1 MHCQWGGW
9 EAWSSCGTTCSAADG
24 TGDQTR
30 TRPSTGGT
38 NGGTVCN
45 AADGS
50 DTQSCSIEC
59 PGNRIIW
66 FCNLVT
72 KLCIF
77 QWIANGEA
85 GKHGRA
91 VEQPAVQPMVQEIK
105 SGQELVQ
112 QLQMAGHAMQ
122 LMGVKPSLAVLNARV
137 RKLGGHNNI

>member
-1 MHCQWGGW
+1 M
-9 EAWSSCGTTCSAADG
+9 
-24 TGDQTR
+24 
-30 TRPSTGGT
+30 
-38 NGGTVCN
+38 
-45 AADGS
+45 
-50 DTQSCSIEC
+50 
-59 PGNRIIW
+59 
-66 FCNLVT
+66 T

-91 VEQPAVQPMVQEIK
+91 VEQPAQQPMVQEIK